1 MAAAFYLHPTRG
13 VADGTIRS
21 IAVLP
26 FETLTHAAADEYL
39 SDGTTDALITE
50 LGRIG
55 ALQVTSR
62 TSSGLYRKPAKPAKA
77 IAHEL
82 GVDALVEGAVLRS
95 GDRVRVSVQLIDAAA
110 DRQIWSDSYDR
121 SVGDILTLQGEIT
134 RSIASAIRVRLTSQQ
149 RSALS
154 LSRPVNPV
162 AYELYVRGRFY
173 WNRVTADGSRKAI
186 ADFENALS
194 HDPKFALAYA
204 GLADA
209 YAGLPVSTGAPR
221 RTPWRKPSRQ
231 LSSPWRSTRI

>member
-1 MAAAFYLHPTRG
+1 MAAAFYLRPTRG

-82 GVDALVEGAVLRS
+82 GVDALVEGAVLR
-95 GDRVRVSVQLIDAAA
+95 VLEIAFAFSVQLIDAAA
-110 DRQIWSDSYDR
+110 DRQIWSDS
-121 SVGDILTLQGEIT
+121 
-134 RSIASAIRVRLTSQQ
+134 
-149 RSALS
+149 
-154 LSRPVNPV
+154 
-162 AYELYVRGRFY
+162 
-173 WNRVTADGSRKAI
+173 
-186 ADFENALS
+186 
-194 HDPKFALAYA
+194 
-204 GLADA
+204 
-209 YAGLPVSTGAPR
+209 
-221 RTPWRKPSRQ
+221 
-231 LSSPWRSTRI
+231 